1 MRIYYFFFKQKT
13 AYEMSISDWSSD
25 VCSSDLV
32 EIVAR
37 PIKVR
42 RHRGDIVATVLFA
55 IRLAKLDARDLR
67 HRIPFVRR
75 LERAGKERLL
85 ADRLEIGRASC
96 GERGCK
102 YV

>member
-1 MRIYYFFFKQKT
+1 MHVAGI
-13 AYEMSISDWSSD
+13 E
-25 VCSSDLV
+25 V

-85 ADRLEIGRASC
+85 ADRLVRELGVDAARSEEQRSEEHTSELQSIIRISLASFC
-96 GERGCK
+96 L
-102 YV
+102 